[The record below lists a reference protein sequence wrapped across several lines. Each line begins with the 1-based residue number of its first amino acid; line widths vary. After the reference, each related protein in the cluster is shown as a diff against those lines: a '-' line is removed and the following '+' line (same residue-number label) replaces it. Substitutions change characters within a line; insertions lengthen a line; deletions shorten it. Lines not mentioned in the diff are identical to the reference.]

1 MCRRVTKA
9 SMNGVF
15 RFYNSRKI
23 KQQNIIFIILV
34 SISFMYI
41 YVEQSARQ
49 HLNVMSKNTIRY
61 VIAIF
66 TRTPCKLRI
75 LARATIILE

>member
-1 MCRRVTKA
+1 M
-9 SMNGVF
+9 SLN
-15 RFYNSRKI
+15 FYNATK
-23 KQQNIIFIILV
+23 KTAKYNIYDFSLNV
-34 SISFMYI
+34 VHVYMRR
-41 YVEQSARQ
+41 SARQ